1 MRVIAVAVTT
11 SVLMIGATAC
21 GGGSGSDTEANDG
34 PRAVK
39 VGMLPILPTGA
50 MQVGID
56 QGFFEERDID
66 LSIETAQGGAAL
78 IPAVMSGTPQFA
90 SSNPISLL
98 TARDKGLPVEVV
110 SHWSSDHEVGEKGV
124 NGVVAQ
130 KASGITAPADLEGKT
145 VAINTLKSM
154 GDLAIREAVRKD
166 GGDPDAV
173 KFVEL
178 AFPDM
183 PAALEGGDVDAA
195 WVPEPF
201 LGGLLGGGATLVSYA
216 TQDAVSG
223 FPTQYIFTSEK
234 LAKSDPD
241 LVKDMTAGLEESLE
255 YADQHPDEVKAA
267 AAKLIGIPP
276 KALAGAE
283 VEAFGTDLR
292 KAQLTEVGALMQE
305 DDLISKKADVSGLL
319 P

>member
-1 MRVIAVAVTT
+1 MKRIAAAMTA
-11 SVLMIGATAC
+11 SVMLIGLAAC
-21 GGGSGSDTEANDG
+21 GEGSSTAANEEG
-34 PRAVK
+34 LREVK
-39 VGMLPILPTGA
+39 IGMLPILPTGA

-56 QGFFEERDID
+56 QGFFEDHDID
-66 LSIETAQGGAAL
+66 LEIETAQGGAAL
-78 IPAVMSGTPQFA
+78 IPAVMSGKPQFA

-110 SHWSSDHEVGEKGV
+110 SHWSSDHEAGEKGV
-124 NGVVAQ
+124 NGVVAL
-130 KASGITAPADLEGKT
+130 KASGIASPADLEGKT

-154 GDLAIREAVRKD
+154 GDLAVREAVRKD
-166 GGDPDAV
+166 SGDPEAV

-183 PAALEGGDVDAA
+183 SAALESKDVDAV

-201 LGGLLGGGATLVSYA
+201 LGGLVAGGATLVTYA
-216 TQDAVSG
+216 TQEAVSG

-234 LAKSDPD
+234 LAKSEPD
-241 LVKDMTAGLEESLE
+241 LVKDMGAALEETLE
-255 YADQHPDEVKAA
+255 YADGHPDEVKAA
-267 AAKLIGIPP
+267 AAELIGIPP

-292 KAQLTEVGALMQE
+292 EAQLTEVGALMRK
-305 DDLISKKADVSGLL
+305 DDLISKEADVSGLL